1 MFVHLTGKQHKC
13 CSTVNPSMKNLIL
26 LLIFLFASFAN
37 AQPSELITNI
47 EGRKT
52 TSLNGQWEIL
62 IDPYENG
69 FYNYRYQEHTN
80 GFFKNEKLTTPQ
92 DLIEYDFVSSDYL
105 NVPGDWNS
113 QREKLEYYE
122 GTIWYKR
129 SFDYK
134 IKPGKKVFL
143 YIGAANY
150 YSHVYVNG
158 KKIGEHEGG
167 FTPFNFDITGLL
179 KEKDNFVV
187 IKVDNKRRAD
197 GVPTLN
203 TDWWNYGGLTRDV
216 YLVETNTI
224 FIQDYSL
231 QLKKGSLT
239 NFSILVK
246 FNVPISSGN
255 LSIHIPELHNG
266 HFSYTFDGV
275 KESFREFNSS
285 FTNDIEL
292 WSPENPILYEVL
304 FIYNSDTLKD
314 RIGFRN
320 IETKGQNILLN
331 GKPVFLKG
339 ICIHEEIPQRVGRA
353 NGYDDARQLLGW
365 AKELGCNYVRLA
377 HYPHNEA
384 MVRMADQMGL
394 MVWSEIPVYW
404 TIQYSNP
411 AVQEKALSQLSDM
424 ITRDRNR
431 ASVIIWSMANE
442 TPPSEARN
450 NFLKTLCNRA
460 RLLDSTRLLSA
471 ALEIHNSN
479 GKEFI
484 LDDKLGEYLDVLGC
498 NEYVGWYSGTPESCQ
513 DIHWSTPY
521 NKPLVISEFGGEALY
536 NKHGDRNERWTEEY
550 MEYMYQCQLKMLDK
564 ITFLRGLSPWILADF
579 RSPRRQLHGVQD
591 MWNRKGLIS
600 DKGFK
605 KKAYFVM
612 KQYYERK

>member
-1 MFVHLTGKQHKC
+1 
-13 CSTVNPSMKNLIL
+13 MKEITIL
-26 LLIFLFASFAN
+26 LFFCFSISFTD
-37 AQPSELITNI
+37 AQPTELITNI
-47 EGRKT
+47 ENRKII
-52 TSLNGQWEIL
+52 SLNGQWEIL

-80 GFFKNEKLTTPQ
+80 GFFKNEKPATPQ

-122 GTIWYKR
+122 GTIWYKK
-129 SFDYK
+129 SFPYK
-134 IKPGKKVFL
+134 TNSDKKVYL

-150 YSHVYVNG
+150 HSHVYVNG

-167 FTPFNFDITGLL
+167 FTPFNFDITGML
-179 KEKDNFVV
+179 KEKDNFIV
-187 IKVDNKRRAD
+187 IKVDNKRKAD

-203 TDWWNYGGLTRDV
+203 TDWWNYGGLTRDI
-216 YLVETNTI
+216 YLVETNKI
-224 FIQDYSL
+224 FIQDYSVE
-231 QLKKGSLT
+231 LKKGSLK
-239 NFSILVK
+239 NFSVRVK
-246 FNVPISSGN
+246 LNEPVSSGKI
-255 LSIHIPELHNG
+255 SFIIPELHNG
-266 HFSYTFDGV
+266 GYTYTLDNHN
-275 KESFREFNSS
+275 SRYFREFGFDLMNE
-285 FTNDIEL
+285 FDL
-292 WSPENPILYEVL
+292 WSPENPKLYEVL
-304 FIYNSDTLKD
+304 FIYNNDTLRDK
-314 RIGFRN
+314 IGFRT
-320 IETKGQNILLN
+320 IETKGTDILLN
-331 GKPVFLKG
+331 GKPIFLKG

-353 NGYDDARQLLGW
+353 NGYDDAKQLLGW

-384 MVRMADQMGL
+384 MVRLADQIGL

-404 TIQYSNP
+404 TIQYSNS

-424 ITRDRNR
+424 ITRDKNR

-450 NFLKTLCNRA
+450 NFLKALCDRA
-460 RLLDSTRLLSA
+460 RMLDSTRLLSA
-471 ALEIHNSN
+471 ALEIHNNN

-498 NEYVGWYSGTPESCQ
+498 NEYVGWYSGTPESCL
-513 DIHWSTPY
+513 DIKWSTPY

-536 NKHGDRNERWTEEY
+536 NKHGERNERWTEEY
-550 MEYMYQCQLKMLDK
+550 MEYMYECQLKMLDK
-564 ITFLRGLSPWILADF
+564 ISFLRGLSPWILADF
-579 RSPRRQLHGVQD
+579 RSPRRQLHGTQD

-612 KQYYERK
+612 KKYYEKK

>member
-1 MFVHLTGKQHKC
+1 
-13 CSTVNPSMKNLIL
+13 MKKITL
-26 LLIFLFASFAN
+26 LLVILSSLAH

-47 EGRKT
+47 ENRKI
-52 TSLNGQWEIL
+52 TSLNGQWDIL

-69 FYNYRYQEHTN
+69 FYNYRYQEHAN
-80 GFFKNEKLTTPQ
+80 GFFKNEKPGTPQ

-122 GTIWYKR
+122 GTIWYKK
-129 SFDYK
+129 SFPYT
-134 IKPGKKVFL
+134 PTQNKKTFL

-150 YSHVYVNG
+150 HSHIYLNG

-187 IKVDNKRRAD
+187 VKVDNKRKAD

-203 TDWWNYGGLTRDV
+203 TDWWNYGGITRDV
-216 YLVETNTI
+216 YLVETAKT
-224 FIQDYSL
+224 FLLDYSV
-231 QLKKGSLT
+231 QLKKGSLNQVVASLKLNQT
-239 NFSILVK
+239 VPSGEVKIL
-246 FNVPISSGN
+246 
-255 LSIHIPELHNG
+255 LPELKLSKALAFQN
-266 HFSYTFDGV
+266 S
-275 KESFREFNSS
+275 KESQLEFEAK
-285 FTNDIEL
+285 FQL
-292 WSPENPILYEVL
+292 WSPENPKLYEVL
-304 FIYNSDTLKD
+304 FVFGNDTLKD
-314 RIGFRN
+314 KIGFRS
-320 IETKGQNILLN
+320 IETKGPDILLN
-331 GKPVFLKG
+331 GKSIFLKG

-384 MVRMADQMGL
+384 MVRLADQMGL
-394 MVWSEIPVYW
+394 LVWSEIPVYW
-404 TIQYSNP
+404 TVQYSNP
-411 AVQEKALSQLSDM
+411 AVQEKALAQLGDM
-424 ITRDRNR
+424 ITRDKNR

-450 NFLKTLCNRA
+450 SFLKALCDRA
-460 RLLDSTRLLSA
+460 RSLDNTRLLSA
-471 ALEIHNSN
+471 ALEIHNVT
-479 GKEFI
+479 GKEFV

-498 NEYVGWYSGTPESCQ
+498 NEYIGWYAGTPESCL
-513 DIHWSTPY
+513 DIRWSTPY

-536 NKHGDRNERWTEEY
+536 NKHGEKNERWTEEY
-550 MEYMYQCQLKMLDK
+550 MEYMYECQLKMLDK
-564 ITFLRGLSPWILADF
+564 ISFLRGTSPWILADF
-579 RSPRRQLHGVQD
+579 RSPRRQLHGIQD

-612 KQYYERK
+612 KKYYEGKRF